1 MALWLQRKTPL
12 QILTDYKTTDF
23 HIAIE
28 EMVSQFQELNT
39 LTWVGSVAQCWP
51 DRISGTARNSFLDVG
66 Q

>member
-1 MALWLQRKTPL
+1 VALWLQRKTPL

-39 LTWVGSVAQCWP
+39 LTWVGSVA
-51 DRISGTARNSFLDVG
+51 
-66 Q
+66 